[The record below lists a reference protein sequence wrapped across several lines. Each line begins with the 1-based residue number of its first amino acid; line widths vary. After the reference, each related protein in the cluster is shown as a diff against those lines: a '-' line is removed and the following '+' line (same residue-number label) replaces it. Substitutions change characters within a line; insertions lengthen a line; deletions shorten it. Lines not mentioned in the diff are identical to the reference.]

1 MMRITIEPPSS
12 AGFGAQ
18 RPASVWKT
26 TITIFE
32 IRFSLLGRG
41 CRRDRLED
49 AFDIAIVEILGR
61 RVLPLDRTAAA
72 IAAKQRQV
80 GRRAR
85 SATCKRWYWRCSQ
98 RGGRHTQHSPGILLV
113 DP

>member
-41 CRRDRLED
+41 CRRDWLED
-49 AFDIAIVEILGR
+49 AFDIAIDEILGR

-72 IAAKQRQV
+72 IAGAS
-80 GRRAR
+80 GRTGRLDSGSSSSRKRPFADR
-85 SATCKRWYWRCSQ
+85 S
-98 RGGRHTQHSPGILLV
+98 
-113 DP
+113 